1 MIFIDLSVA
10 LLASL
15 RALRTQ
21 LGEII
26 ALDGKV
32 QSLIDCNRQFP
43 LQKRRMDNRVCLNNG
58 GIQVTRVNPRS
69 VWGV

>member
-26 ALDGKV
+26 TLDGKV
-32 QSLIDCNRQFP
+32 QSLIDCNVAVSFLEEKDGQ
-43 LQKRRMDNRVCLNNG
+43 
-58 GIQVTRVNPRS
+58 
-69 VWGV
+69 